1 MILLPAFEKAV
12 NPSRGMYTA
21 RMKVFTTV
29 CLLVAGSAHGA
40 LEWESTTQTLDVHPT
55 QVSAPVA
62 FSFTNASDHPV
73 AIDEVRVTCGCLTPK
88 LAKQTYA
95 PGERGEVQI
104 DFDLRNRTGPQH
116 KSAIIKT
123 DDGVA
128 TTLSFDCNIPE
139 AYVLE
144 PKIVF
149 WRIGDRDETKTVHLA
164 NPGTLPIKLLSIA
177 SSNEKLPA
185 ALRTIRE
192 GFEYEVVVDRT
203 AIHSS
208 ARSVIR
214 IVPEPPPGQAES
226 KTIKLYAQVQ

>member
-1 MILLPAFEKAV
+1 
-12 NPSRGMYTA
+12 
-21 RMKVFTTV
+21 MKNFMTV
-29 CLLVAGSAHGA
+29 CLLVAGTAQA
-40 LEWESTTQTLDVHPT
+40 AIEWEATRQTPVVHPT
-55 QVSAPVA
+55 QVSATAVFP
-62 FSFTNASDHPV
+62 FTNTADHP
-73 AIDEVRVTCGCLTPK
+73 ATIAEVRVTCGCLAPK

-95 PGERGEVQI
+95 PGERGEVRI

-116 KSAIIKT
+116 KTVIVKT

-128 TTLSFDCNIPE
+128 TTLSIECTIPE
-139 AYVLE
+139 AYVLD

-149 WRIGDRDETKTVHLA
+149 WRIGDSEETKTVRLV

-185 ALRTIRE
+185 ELKTVRE
-192 GFEYEVVVDRT
+192 GFEYEVVIDRT

-214 IVPEPPPGQAES
+214 IATEPPPGQAEA
-226 KTIKLYAQVQ
+226 KTLKLYVQVQ